1 MKIFLLPGLY
11 NSGPGHWQSLWETSL
26 PDAERVQQANW
37 EQPERDLWVQTLST
51 AINAC
56 DDDVVLVAHSLG
68 CALTAWWV
76 AHHCNRDNYEGKVKG
91 ALLVAPPGVNR
102 ENFPAPSFAPMPTV
116 SFPFPTVVVASDD
129 DPWCEIEVAANWAGI
144 WGAEFHNIGAY
155 GHING
160 SSGLGVW
167 KQGQD
172 YLSGLLNRIK
182 KGQKN

>member
-11 NSGPGHWQSLWETSL
+11 NSEPEHWQSLWETAL

-37 EQPERDLWVQTLST
+37 EQPDRNIWVQTLST
-51 AINAC
+51 AIDAC

-68 CALTAWWV
+68 CALTAWWLV
-76 AHHCNRDNYEGKVKG
+76 QGYPESTNKDKVKA

-102 ENFPAPSFAPMPTV
+102 ENFPAPSFAPMPTAT
-116 SFPFPTVVVASDD
+116 FPFPVVVVASED
-129 DPWCEIEVAANWAGI
+129 DPWCEIGMAESWARL

-160 SSGLGVW
+160 SSGLGDW
-167 KQGQD
+167 KQGLD
-172 YLSGLLNRIK
+172 YLSGLLRKIK
-182 KGQKN
+182 WKPEN

>member
-26 PDAERVQQANW
+26 PDVERVQQTNW
-37 EQPERDLWVQTLST
+37 EQPDRDLWVQTLSA

-56 DDDVVLVAHSLG
+56 DDDIVLVAHSLG

-76 AHHCNRDNYEGKVKG
+76 AQDFPGVRDKSKVKA

-102 ENFPAPSFAPMPTV
+102 ENFPAPSFAPMPTT
-116 SFPFPTVVVASDD
+116 SFPFPVKVVASED
-129 DPWCEIEVAANWAGI
+129 DPWCEIEVAENWARL
-144 WGAEFHNIGAY
+144 WRATFHNIGAY

-160 SSGLGVW
+160 DSGLGVW

-172 YLSGLLNRIK
+172 YLSSLLSEIRA
-182 KGQKN
+182 GRKN